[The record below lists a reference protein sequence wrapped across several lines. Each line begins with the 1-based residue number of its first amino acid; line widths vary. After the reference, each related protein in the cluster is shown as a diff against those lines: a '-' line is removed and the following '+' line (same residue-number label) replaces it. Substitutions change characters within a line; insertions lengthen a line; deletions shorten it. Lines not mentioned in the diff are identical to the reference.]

1 MAEVTPIRVLT
12 IDALPLVHAG
22 VRQLLAAFPDIR
34 LVEAFDLTDALR
46 LGVVCAPTVVLAEI
60 DALGPEWP
68 AALRRL
74 AGALHIPV
82 VVFTIEADAEYV
94 RQAHAVGVQGFLLK
108 NCQALALAQALRNVA
123 AGRHVFAPEVVGVTL
138 AAQPRSLP
146 HDTLTRRER
155 EVLTLLARGLS
166 NQEISARLCVSRAT
180 VKYHCGQIFTK
191 LEVQNRSQAVA
202 LAYTRNLVPRL
213 IAEVEPVPSQRAAG
227 GATRAR
233 SA

>member
-1 MAEVTPIRVLT
+1 MAKVTPIRVLT

-34 LVEAFDLTDALR
+34 LGGEAFDLTDALR

-60 DALGPEWP
+60 DALGAEWP

-74 AGALHIPV
+74 TGALRIPV
-82 VVFTIEADAEYV
+82 VVFTTEADAECV
-94 RQAHAVGVQGFLLK
+94 RQAREVGVHGFLLK
-108 NCQALALAQALRNVA
+108 NCQALALAQALRSVA
-123 AGRHVFAPEVVGVTL
+123 VGRQAFAPEVVEVMRS
-138 AAQPRSLP
+138 AQPRSLRR
-146 HDTLTRRER
+146 DTLTQRER

-213 IAEVEPVPSQRAAG
+213 MADAEPVAARRPV
-227 GATRAR
+227 RAR

>member
-1 MAEVTPIRVLT
+1 MADVTSVRVLT

-22 VRQLLAAFPDIR
+22 VRQLLAAFPDLQ
-34 LVEAFDLTDALR
+34 LVGEAFDLIDALR
-46 LGVVCAPTVVLAEI
+46 LGTTCAPTIALAEI
-60 DALGPEWP
+60 DDLGPEWP

-74 AGALHIPV
+74 AGVLRVPV
-82 VVFTIEADAEYV
+82 VVFTLEVDAERV
-94 RQAHAVGVQGFLLK
+94 RQALGAGVQGFLLK
-108 NCQALALAQALRNVA
+108 NTQSLALAEALRSVVA
-123 AGRHVFAPEVVGVTL
+123 GHQVFAAEVRGITQS
-138 AAQPRSLP
+138 AQRHGPAR
-146 HDTLTRRER
+146 DALTRRER

-213 IAEVEPVPSQRAAG
+213 MADAEPVAARRPV
-227 GATRAR
+227 RAR